1 MRPLVVSILAI
12 CLFKVVFTFAAPVLA
27 APGDRLEGVAF
38 HIVDG
43 DTLDLGRGAGAVR
56 IRLFGI
62 DAPEAGQTCR
72 GANGRA
78 YDCGRAAT
86 RRLAELAA
94 GERLVCEERDRDR
107 YERVVAICRLGG
119 MDVNYVLVRE
129 GLAFAYRDYSDRY
142 VEAERAARREG
153 LGVFAGTAVPPWEH
167 RRGGGDDV
175 ARAGPNGCVIKG
187 NVSGSGRRLYH
198 TPESP
203 DWERTRIDPSKGERW
218 FCDEREARAAGWVK
232 AHR

>member
-1 MRPLVVSILAI
+1 MRPLVVSILVTCILSVASA
-12 CLFKVVFTFAAPVLA
+12 FA
-27 APGDRLEGVAF
+27 APGDRLEGVAAR
-38 HIVDG
+38 IVDG
-43 DTLDLGRGAGAVR
+43 DTLELGRGAGAVR

-72 GANGRA
+72 RADGRA

-107 YERVVAICRLGG
+107 YERVVAICRLGR
-119 MDVNYVLVRE
+119 MDLNHVLVRE
-129 GLAFAYRDYSDRY
+129 GLAYAYREYSDRY
-142 VEAERAARREG
+142 VEAEVAARREE
-153 LGVFAGTAVPPWEH
+153 LGVFAGGSVPPWEH
-167 RRGGGDDV
+167 RRGGGLD
-175 ARAGPNGCVIKG
+175 AAQAGPNGCVIKG
-187 NVSGSGRRLYH
+187 NVSRSGRRLYH

-203 DWERTRIDPSKGERW
+203 DWARTRIDPSRGERW
-218 FCDEREARAAGWVK
+218 FCDEREARAAGWTK